1 MLDTPPSSST
11 YIEGEDG
18 KIFEDKHEHTLS
30 KAILNGHELISL
42 PAEDN
47 NYIIDKLLWEN
58 QIIVLMAEQKAG
70 KSLLSLQMACALSCG
85 EAFLDEF
92 EVNKETRILYIQAE
106 GDRYETINRLK
117 NMTGKGGIN
126 WNPDNFYHMFPAALS
141 LDTEDGYVSLREKID
156 ELGYIPQVIFVDPLY
171 MSMAGDLS
179 DNQKSRMF
187 CRYMRKLQERY
198 GCAIIIVHHERKP
211 SRDKNGR
218 PMDGGDD
225 GLFGSFVWRAFPSH
239 VLRMRVKKDASR
251 VLTCKTQRNGAVV
264 SEINMALRSPKP
276 LKFDVVGG
284 KEARKDQVLKLMK
297 IENKPVN
304 HDNIV
309 DMTGFCDDVVR
320 KSIGRLLRTKDIE
333 KINPGKR
340 PLWYKVRD

>member
-1 MLDTPPSSST
+1 LLDTPPSSST

-141 LDTEDGYVSLREKID
+141 
-156 ELGYIPQVIFVDPLY
+156 
-171 MSMAGDLS
+171 
-179 DNQKSRMF
+179 
-187 CRYMRKLQERY
+187 
-198 GCAIIIVHHERKP
+198 
-211 SRDKNGR
+211 
-218 PMDGGDD
+218 
-225 GLFGSFVWRAFPSH
+225 
-239 VLRMRVKKDASR
+239 
-251 VLTCKTQRNGAVV
+251 
-264 SEINMALRSPKP
+264 
-276 LKFDVVGG
+276 
-284 KEARKDQVLKLMK
+284 
-297 IENKPVN
+297 
-304 HDNIV
+304 
-309 DMTGFCDDVVR
+309 
-320 KSIGRLLRTKDIE
+320 
-333 KINPGKR
+333 
-340 PLWYKVRD
+340 